1 MNHKKHHLLPLNIIS
16 AFQLKEKIDQIP
28 DLTII
33 NVLNEETYVD
43 CHITGSINVPYERL
57 VETLAG
63 LEKDKEIVLYCAQSS
78 CPKSRQT
85 YELLA
90 DLGFTNLSEY
100 SGGIKDWLKKG
111 YDTTGTCVMKYLHE

>member
-78 CPKSRQT
+78 CPKWPAPR
-85 YELLA
+85 
-90 DLGFTNLSEY
+90 
-100 SGGIKDWLKKG
+100 
-111 YDTTGTCVMKYLHE
+111 